1 MKGLFYWFS
10 SSILQ
15 WTPTLQIAA
24 QQLQPEAQALSGGF
38 LRVDP
43 DEAGQQGSKRP
54 HLWSVVV
61 LITGEDLKGRGE
73 KTWGA
78 HTLNPT

>member
-1 MKGLFYWFS
+1 MQLP
-10 SSILQ
+10 
-15 WTPTLQIAA
+15 PTLQIAA
-24 QQLQPEAQALSGGF
+24 EQLQSEAQALSGGF

-61 LITGEDLKGRGE
+61 LITGEDLKEGGE
-73 KTWGA
+73 KT
-78 HTLNPT
+78 